1 MSAAKQQQQ
10 QQQQQQQLHRHD
22 SQLQRMS
29 SISQY
34 IERRPSDPNCLQQ
47 AASPT
52 FESPLDKNLISG
64 SGRRSLPEMQ
74 GGSLIGPSAATT
86 TISIGGNGM
95 LPRKSALKQVCFFI
109 FKNLV
114 VLRGLVDK
122 ALGSGVIICGLLSRP
137 WQSYFFCWLFLLFRV
152 LHRGSI

>member
-1 MSAAKQQQQ
+1 MIDLCLLMMAVYRRQWNLFYNIQAMSAAK
-10 QQQQQQQLHRHD
+10 QQQQQLHRHD
-22 SQLQRMS
+22 SQQLQRMS

-47 AASPT
+47 AGSPT
-52 FESPLDKNLISG
+52 FESPLDKGII

-95 LPRKSALKQVCFFI
+95 LPRKSALKQV
-109 FKNLV
+109 FKSS
-114 VLRGLVDK
+114 
-122 ALGSGVIICGLLSRP
+122 AFTPAFTPGVNTFYC
-137 WQSYFFCWLFLLFRV
+137 
-152 LHRGSI
+152 